1 MRKTLM
7 AIGAVG
13 AMAMATA
20 ANAWSWQIEGAS
32 ANNQLVSG
40 GEFSMRLPVNDYFS
54 TTFPAGGDPEGAANL
69 NQLHATNIL
78 SNLGVSLAVETLTY
92 FGWVDSQNRAYM
104 GVAFLNAKSSS
115 FDATLLGDNWA
126 GGEQGLYS
134 TNAIDIVDD
143 MSLAN
148 ISVSSGRIFLM
159 VMGGYPDGSP
169 QITLNFNSPTEGF
182 EVQYLSRINGSSAWS
197 VLASGTATA
206 NNGSGLNSAT
216 YVIPVPAPVMLAAAG
231 LVGGLAI
238 RRRIVR

>member
-7 AIGAVG
+7 AIGVMG
-13 AMAMATA
+13 AMAMAGA

-32 ANNQLVSG
+32 ADNQLVNG

-54 TTFPAGGDPEGAANL
+54 STFPTGGDPEAGANL

-78 SNLGVSLAVETLTY
+78 SNLGVTLAVDTLTY
-92 FGWVDSQNRAYM
+92 FGWVDSQSRAYM
-104 GVAFLNAKSSS
+104 GVAFHNTKGGV
-115 FDATLLGDNWA
+115 FNATLLGDNWA

-134 TNAIDIVDD
+134 TNQIDLVDN
-143 MSLAN
+143 MSLGN
-148 ISVSSGRIFLM
+148 IAINSGRIFLM

-169 QITLNFNSPTEGF
+169 QITLNFNSPDDGF
-182 EVQYLSRINGSSAWS
+182 DVQYLSRVNGSAAWS

-216 YVIPVPAPVMLAAAG
+216 YVIPVPAPMMLAAAG
-231 LVGGLAI
+231 LVGGIAI